1 MLNLE
6 ISNDFHKF
14 IKSLNETNSKH
25 GEERVIYREISKLKI
40 SFQNK
45 NITKS
50 EIYKNLMKCMHIE
63 MLGFSTKFAYIHA
76 VNLAQDKDLKF
87 KSLGYLCCTLMLQNN
102 DLVILLINTIQKD
115 LSSGNVMNKLLVL
128 SNLSYLMNEEML
140 EIVLP
145 LILNCLTHEN
155 ELVRKKTIILLTHIY
170 QLYPTLL
177 HTNITH
183 IIERGMYD
191 INPSVMNVTLTLLRI
206 YITGGNSV
214 NEDLWINVLMNIW
227 KQILDNK
234 LNRTFYYNRIAAPF
248 IQLNIMKLLS
258 LLCHNIELSN
268 LIYNILYKF
277 TQSLESHTNYFN
289 SGNSVTG
296 VNSVSMG
303 NNVTVM
309 MIYEFVKLLS
319 SIHINHILLSIA
331 SLYISKLLNGGMIM
345 CYVSVKCINMLM
357 DRRLVITT
365 DDQLKLLK
373 LLSCEDEIVQ
383 IHILK
388 LLFKLINDN
397 NFKLIFN
404 TIFTHYH
411 SLTHKSFIELNTINY
426 INTIN
431 IGDPEGANNIPL
443 EGANNIPR
451 EGANNIPR
459 EGATVEEL
467 GDREGANIIRGEI
480 AKLEKWRLKI
490 MIELLLKSS
499 NVFFI
504 LNNIVKL
511 LNNSVVQWLHT
522 KCLQLL
528 PNRNIKLLLI
538 HLVTH
543 FPQLYTADVVTKIL
557 SDRWDKLE
565 LYWIY
570 NNLRHFSTVNSMENT
585 VNTVENV
592 ENVVNSVKM
601 CKSVELRQVM
611 LEMKNMKKHK
621 FEMTNNKSY
630 DIKLS
635 FLNDWVRKDVR
646 RYERKRYDPEPEPIQ
661 EQKLNFKPY
670 QLISNTIENTEN
682 NTIEVDSV
690 RSVTVENGNTME
702 KMEREERLIIDIKN
716 KSWGPKGYINTVN
729 SVNTVNTVNS
739 GNTVTTVTTVNPVDS
754 VNTVNSVGSNSKR
767 EEELAKKIFENIN
780 PTL

>member
-45 NITKS
+45 NIT
-50 EIYKNLMKCMHIE
+50 
-63 MLGFSTKFAYIHA
+63 
-76 VNLAQDKDLKF
+76 
-87 KSLGYLCCTLMLQNN
+87 
-102 DLVILLINTIQKD
+102 KD

-331 SLYISKLLNGGMIM
+331 SLYISNYSSRNGGKFPRLLNGGMIM